1 MGTRTSRLL
10 SEGNEENKAT
20 NSNTRC
26 PIYEAALMGDWS
38 TLSSLCENSIMTT
51 DEDEERRRIDK
62 EIDETRRGRMEWIAS
77 LDVLNNNG
85 GIGSSSIGSPVPSSS
100 SIPLDTSSHATENDS
115 LNSSS
120 HQCMENEICNYPL
133 FVDDRGN
140 TALHL
145 ACRRDPPFETI
156 RSLVAMHTPLVWMTS
171 SDGSLPLHVACHC
184 GCDVSVIEVLIQTM
198 EITPRNIYYCVT
210 SKSRMVNEDD
220 DPLLPR
226 DNRGRT
232 PLHLACASSRDSSRR
247 PDCIRLLLL
256 RSNDPRRAVLS
267 KDWLGNS
274 GVGLDCAIG
283 QLKIISGGL
292 LDHHESMNSICGCG
306 RTPLDLIEDD
316 YCEEIDE
323 LSAQQVALT
332 IASQCSGGGHIK
344 IGGDNDVTTN
354 NKDISISTIADD
366 KHRLDDATIYE
377 CWATLSILLLAAGT
391 LGSVEQIKEAL
402 GGGDVVG
409 ENDNLSTATSLLKP
423 CHDVV
428 CDFQRIYKA
437 CHELEEKDNI
447 VCLVQF
453 KDLAKKLVQG
463 QVDSRSL
470 RTVTDL
476 KNMWEALGG

>member
-10 SEGNEENKAT
+10 SEGDEENNAT

-26 PIYEAALMGDWS
+26 PIYEAALVGDWS

-51 DEDEERRRIDK
+51 EEDEERLRQYKLI
-62 EIDETRRGRMEWIAS
+62 EESRRGRMEWIAS
-77 LDVLNNNG
+77 LDVLC
-85 GIGSSSIGSPVPSSS
+85 SSSIGSPVPSSS
-100 SIPLDTSSHATENDS
+100 SIPLDTSSHATETDS
-115 LNSSS
+115 LNSQSS
-120 HQCMENEICNYPL
+120 HQRMDSICNYTL

-156 RSLVAMHTPLVWMTS
+156 HALLAMHRPMVWMKST
-171 SDGSLPLHVACHC
+171 DGSLPLHVACHC
-184 GCDVSVIEVLIQTM
+184 GCDVSVIEELIKIM
-198 EITPRNIYYCVT
+198 EITPRNKDYCMT
-210 SKSRMVNEDD
+210 SKSDHDDDATEDRCIVNEDD

-232 PLHLACASSRDSSRR
+232 PLHLACASSRDSNRR

-283 QLKIISGGL
+283 QLKIISGGM
-292 LDHHESMNSICGCG
+292 LDHHESIRSICG

-316 YCEEIDE
+316 YREEIDGE
-323 LSAQQVALT
+323 LSAQQVAMA
-332 IASQCSGGGHIK
+332 IASQCCTSGSDHIK
-344 IGGDNDVTTN
+344 LGGDNCVTIN
-354 NKDISISTIADD
+354 DKDTSIATLDDD

-391 LGSVEQIKEAL
+391 LGAVEQIKEAL
-402 GGGDVVG
+402 GGGDTAG
-409 ENDNLSTATSLLKP
+409 PKLSILKP
-423 CHDVV
+423 CHEVV

-437 CHELEEKDNI
+437 CNELEKRDNF
-447 VCLVQF
+447 VCPVQF

-463 QVDSRSL
+463 QVDARSL
-470 RTVTDL
+470 GTVTDL
-476 KNMWEALGG
+476 KSMWESLSG